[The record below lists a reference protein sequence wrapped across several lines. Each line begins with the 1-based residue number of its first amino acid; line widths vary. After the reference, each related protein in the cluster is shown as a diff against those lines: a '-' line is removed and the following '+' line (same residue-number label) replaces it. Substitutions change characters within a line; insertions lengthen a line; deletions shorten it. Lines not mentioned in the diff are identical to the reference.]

1 MDIFGVLRIT
11 WLPRDRRHGPPA
23 GPLPAG
29 PVATQV
35 PPAGSPRGQASPA
48 RPAAAAGPS
57 PDIVRGLIGLA
68 DILLDLTE
76 RPTGPEPGLRTLLL
90 VQRRVDRLL
99 TACGVRIVADE
110 GLVTPARHE
119 VVGTRPAD
127 EKGAEGWIAATIR
140 RGYLHDDRLIRPQQV
155 VAFAAGGPA
164 GADERNNSE
173 G

>member
-1 MDIFGVLRIT
+1 MT
-11 WLPRDRRHGPPA
+11 WLPRARRHEPPA
-23 GPLPAG
+23 APPLPAEPP
-29 PVATQV
+29 PVEAASAERTLAAEA
-35 PPAGSPRGQASPA
+35 PAG
-48 RPAAAAGPS
+48 PAAAAGPQA
-57 PDIVRGLIGLA
+57 DIVRGLIGLA

-155 VAFAAGGPA
+155 VAFAGGGPA